1 MQSFFGTGG
10 DVEQTEGGR
19 GKQTRQSRENR
30 CSGWS
35 VYFAED
41 ICEQLSMVHWQIDL
55 VTYLRDTSQASRW
68 RTKKKSTPSGMDLS
82 NKLSI
87 SRMNELEI
95 QFYRVYVS
103 TRGSR
108 LCIWHDTAD
117 IPSCVSIHQC
127 SSHLTRP
134 YPGRP
139 PLMARHI

>member
-1 MQSFFGTGG
+1 MIELQFITYIQSFFGTGG

-68 RTKKKSTPSGMDLS
+68 RLYIQDSHRIAIFASPRVKPHETGRKDLE
-82 NKLSI
+82 KGTLPI
-87 SRMNELEI
+87 
-95 QFYRVYVS
+95 
-103 TRGSR
+103 
-108 LCIWHDTAD
+108 
-117 IPSCVSIHQC
+117 
-127 SSHLTRP
+127 
-134 YPGRP
+134 
-139 PLMARHI
+139 